1 MLSLSTDMM
10 GGRGDSKLILGD
22 DLAARESDIPF
33 AIELLQ
39 FAGAVV
45 SRDEVE
51 LERARERLLSVAG
64 EAVLVDAACVVGNFQ
79 RMVRI
84 ADATG
89 IPIDSDR
96 MPLMNQAV
104 EELGLR
110 HFDSSRHTPKM
121 GFFQGLL
128 ASFLRQISVSK
139 LKQLDRRAKL
149 GRFRK
154 PSKTPVNPRYY

>member
-1 MLSLSTDMM
+1 MLSLSTDMT
-10 GGRGDSKLILGD
+10 GGKGDSKLILGD
-22 DLAARESDIPF
+22 DMAARESDIPF
-33 AIELLQ
+33 AVELLQ

-45 SRDEVE
+45 SRKERE
-51 LERARERLLSVAG
+51 LERTRERLLSVAG
-64 EAVLVDAACVVGNFQ
+64 EAVVVDAACVAGNFQ

-104 EELGLR
+104 DELGLR
-110 HFDSSRHTPKM
+110 RFESSRHTPKM

-128 ASFLRQISVSK
+128 ASFHRRISVSK
-139 LKQLDRRAKL
+139 LRQLDRLANRD
-149 GRFRK
+149 G
-154 PSKTPVNPRYY
+154 